1 MKKKLQNGTALFL
14 LLVLAFSVV
23 PAALGASGVY
33 RKKMPAHLL

>member
-14 LLVLAFSVV
+14 LLVLAFSAV
-23 PAALGASGVY
+23 PTALGASGVY